1 MSSLGVVVE
10 SLGTITC
17 RETSPRTF
25 TYDATQAFELVF
37 NASFPEGDCVTVTKV
52 RVYAT
57 FEPCDMETI
66 DYATYP
72 MTNHLVMASGMCVAN
87 SVQRDGSS
95 LMRTCMNGTF
105 ADIPGSAGGCV
116 CLAGYQPDSMMTE
129 CIGTCV
135 YVCVCAYT
143 CRRFTCMLPACVGD
157 YTCMSVV
164 HVHVCMYRKLPKI
177 HPLHANTPSPLSST
191 KFLA

>member
-1 MSSLGVVVE
+1 MIDPSSVNGAQLTIEVYFAFNDSTNTCSQEIEVLVLSLGVVVE
-10 SLGTITC
+10 SLGTISC

-25 TYDATQAFELVF
+25 TYDAMQAFELVF
-37 NASFPEGDCVTVTKV
+37 NASFPEGNCVTLTRV

-57 FEPCDMETI
+57 FEPCDIQTI

-72 MTNHLVMASGMCVAN
+72 MANHTDPVSGMCVAN
-87 SVQRDGSS
+87 SVQRAGSS

-105 ADIPGSAGGCV
+105 SDISGSAGGCE

-135 YVCVCAYT
+135 YV
-143 CRRFTCMLPACVGD
+143 
-157 YTCMSVV
+157 
-164 HVHVCMYRKLPKI
+164 
-177 HPLHANTPSPLSST
+177 
-191 KFLA
+191 

>member
-37 NASFPEGDCVTVTKV
+37 NASFPEGDCVTVTRV

-72 MTNHLVMASGMCVAN
+72 MANHTNQVNGMCVAN

-105 ADIPGSAGGCV
+105 ADSAGGCE

-135 YVCVCAYT
+135 CVCVCVCV
-143 CRRFTCMLPACVGD
+143 CR
-157 YTCMSVV
+157 V
-164 HVHVCMYRKLPKI
+164 HVHADD
-177 HPLHANTPSPLSST
+177 LHACYQHVLVIMHV
-191 KFLA
+191 